1 MKLDNLKFDANGL
14 IPAVIQD
21 YDTLE
26 VLMVGW
32 MNDTSIRMT
41 LEQNQVVFWSRSRSE
56 IWLKGATSGNFLNLV
71 NIMVDC
77 DRDTLL
83 IQVHPQGPACH
94 TGNRTCFYR
103 NYFIEGDI
111 E

>member
-1 MKLDNLKFDANGL
+1 MKLKNLKFDDNGL

-21 YDTLE
+21 SDTLE

-32 MNDTSIRMT
+32 MNETSIRMT
-41 LEQNQVVFWSRSRSE
+41 LEQKRVVFWSRSRAE

-77 DRDTLL
+77 DHDTLL
-83 IQVHPQGPACH
+83 IQVHPEGPVCH

-103 NYFIEGDI
+103 NYFTEGDF
-111 E
+111 

>member
-41 LEQNQVVFWSRSRSE
+41 F
-56 IWLKGATSGNFLNLV
+56 
-71 NIMVDC
+71 
-77 DRDTLL
+77 
-83 IQVHPQGPACH
+83 
-94 TGNRTCFYR
+94 
-103 NYFIEGDI
+103 
-111 E
+111 

>member
-1 MKLDNLKFDANGL
+1 MKLQNLEFDDNGL

-21 YDTLE
+21 SDSLQ

-32 MNDTSIRMT
+32 MNETSIRMT
-41 LEQNQVVFWSRSRSE
+41 LEEKRVVFWSRSRAE

-83 IQVHPQGPACH
+83 IQVHPEGPTCH
-94 TGNRTCFYR
+94 TGNSSCFYR
-103 NYFIEGDI
+103 NCLIEGDI
-111 E
+111 